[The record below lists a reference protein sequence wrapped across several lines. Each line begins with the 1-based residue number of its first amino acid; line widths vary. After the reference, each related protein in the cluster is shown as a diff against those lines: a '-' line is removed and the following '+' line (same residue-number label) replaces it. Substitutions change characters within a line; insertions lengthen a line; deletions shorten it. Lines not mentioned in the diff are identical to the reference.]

1 MRKSRSY
8 IVVLFE
14 KYYQSYVGGEI
25 YERPGKNIV
34 GAYVWYS
41 GIKIKN
47 KHKRLPKKLLALGL
61 KNLAGKNKLYKEFKT
76 MEDAK
81 KEWIIMANPGFHEL
95 FTVEI

>member
-1 MRKSRSY
+1 MKKSRSY

-14 KYYQSYVGGEI
+14 NYYPRYRGGEI
-25 YERPGKNIV
+25 YERPRKNIV

-41 GIKIKN
+41 DIKIKN

-61 KNLAGKNKLYKEFKT
+61 KNLIGKNKLHKEFKT
-76 MEDAK
+76 IEDAK
-81 KEWIIMANPGFHEL
+81 KWIIVENSDFYEL